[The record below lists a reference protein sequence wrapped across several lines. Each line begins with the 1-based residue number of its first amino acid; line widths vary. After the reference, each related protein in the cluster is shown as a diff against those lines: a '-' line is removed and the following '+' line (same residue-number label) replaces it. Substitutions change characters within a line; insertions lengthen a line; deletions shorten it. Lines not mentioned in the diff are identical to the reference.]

1 MPGVAAAAR
10 EGKILTC
17 LMDRDE
23 NQRQPGGGA
32 SMAASAAGPA
42 ALLLPWRRVGRRVAA
57 QVGASGVW
65 VWFGRALRT
74 VAARHAFLG
83 MHGERQSIEALLRAY
98 EADLARVDA
107 AAAAAADTALME
119 TFTSQLSALIG
130 DALTARLLADARRE
144 TDGRDGPQD
153 AQEHSND

>member
-1 MPGVAAAAR
+1 
-10 EGKILTC
+10 
-17 LMDRDE
+17 MDRDE
-23 NQRQPGGGA
+23 NQRQPGDGA
-32 SMAASAAGPA
+32 SVAASAAGPA
-42 ALLLPWRRVGRRVAA
+42 ALLLPWRRVGRLLAA
-57 QVGASGVW
+57 LIGESGFCVS
-65 VWFGRALRT
+65 FGRALRT

-83 MHGERQSIEALLRAY
+83 MHGERQSIDALLHAY
-98 EADLARVDA
+98 AADLGRVDG